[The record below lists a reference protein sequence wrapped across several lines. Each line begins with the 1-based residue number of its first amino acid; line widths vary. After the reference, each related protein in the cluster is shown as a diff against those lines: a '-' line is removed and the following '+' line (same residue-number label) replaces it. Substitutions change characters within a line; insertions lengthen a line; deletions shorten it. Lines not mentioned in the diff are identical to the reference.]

1 MTESDSRRRFTVRVD
16 GEEWEEAGSLNG
28 AGPDDG
34 VFVVDASTGRVV
46 FGDGTQGRRPP
57 DDAVVEVSYRE
68 GEGAAGNTRVSVTT
82 RWPPSGR
89 RYLVALSPAGVRIG
103 AIGGGVERFGGAKR
117 LTYFT
122 GQVLGETDFRAEQQ
136 YLIERR
142 CLHNRTLHGFG
153 VASGLTVTVAGDGP
167 SPSVVVGP
175 GLALDRHG
183 REVELDDLVVLPIGN
198 AGCPQYVIVE
208 YIERETDLVPS
219 LANGGGTAASRI
231 EEGASIRLSP
241 EAVTG
246 DGITLAR
253 LLSDSTGWK
262 VDGAFEPP
270 RCR

>member
-1 MTESDSRRRFTVRVD
+1 MTENDSRRRFTVRVD
-16 GEEWEEAGSLNG
+16 GEEWKEAGSLRG
-28 AGPDDG
+28 AAPDDG
-34 VFVVDASTGRVV
+34 VFVVDASTGRVA
-46 FGDGTQGRRPP
+46 FGDGRQGRRPP
-57 DDAVVEVSYRE
+57 DDAVVEISYRE
-68 GEGAAGNTRVSVTT
+68 GAGTAVNTCVSVIT
-82 RWPPSGR
+82 RWPPSGS
-89 RYLVALSPAGVRIG
+89 RYLVALSSAGVCIG
-103 AIGGGVERFGGAKR
+103 ALGAGVERFGRAKR

-122 GQVLGETDFRAEQQ
+122 GQVLGEADFRAEQQ

-142 CLHNRTLHGFG
+142 YLHNRALHGFG

-183 REVELDDLVVLPIGN
+183 REVELDDPAVLPIGN
-198 AGCPQYVIVE
+198 PGCPQYVIVE
-208 YIERETDLVPS
+208 YIERETDPVPS

-231 EEGASIRLSP
+231 EAGASIRLSP
-241 EAVTG
+241 EAVTD
-246 DGITLAR
+246 DGIALAR